1 MQVTPILDDPQQP
14 WNPTHDILR
23 RLGAERHRSREEAI
37 DWLLRV
43 PLAGE
48 LAGLAPEWRQLVAD
62 RCVFWLMKSSE
73 SWWSAPLEV
82 LAEEVEIVRREAEV
96 AGGVPEQLELDI

>member
-1 MQVTPILDDPQQP
+1 MPILDDPQQP

-23 RLGAERHRSREEAI
+23 RLGAERHRSREEAV

-48 LAGLAPEWRQLVAD
+48 LTDLAPEWRELVAE
-62 RCVFWLMKSSE
+62 RCVFRLESSE
-73 SWWSAPLEV
+73 SWWSAAPELI
-82 LAEEVEIVRREAEV
+82 AEEIAIARREAEA
-96 AGGVPEQLELDI
+96 AGAAPEQLALDI

>member
-1 MQVTPILDDPQQP
+1 MPILDDPQQP
-14 WNPTHDILR
+14 WNRVHDILR

-48 LAGLAPEWRQLVAD
+48 LTDLAPEWRELVAE
-62 RCVFWLMKSSE
+62 RCVFWLESSE
-73 SWWSAPLEV
+73 SWWSAAPELI
-82 LAEEVEIVRREAEV
+82 AEEIAIARREAAA
-96 AGGVPEQLELDI
+96 AGAAPEQLRLGI

>member
-1 MQVTPILDDPQQP
+1 MPILDDPQRP
-14 WNPTHDILR
+14 WSPVHDILR

-48 LAGLAPEWRQLVAD
+48 LGGLAPGWREKVAG
-62 RCVFWLMKSSE
+62 RCVFWLTSSE
-73 SWWSAPLEV
+73 SWWSSPLEV
-82 LAEEVEIVRREAEV
+82 LAEEVEIARREAV
-96 AGGVPEQLELDI
+96 AAGVAPEQLELDI

>member
-1 MQVTPILDDPQQP
+1 MPILDDPQQP
-14 WNPTHDILR
+14 WNPVHEILR

-48 LAGLAPEWRQLVAD
+48 LTGLAPEWCERVAE
-62 RCVFWLMKSSE
+62 RCAHWLRSSE
-73 SWWSAPLEV
+73 SWWTSPIAV
-82 LAEEVEIVRREAEV
+82 IAEEIEAARAEAE
-96 AGGVPEQLELDI
+96 AGAAAPEQLGLDL

>member
-1 MQVTPILDDPQQP
+1 MPILDDPNRP
-14 WNPTHDILR
+14 WNPAHEIFR

-48 LAGLAPEWRQLVAD
+48 LTDLAPDWRILVAE
-62 RCVFWLMKSSE
+62 RCVHWLESSE
-73 SWWSAPLEV
+73 SWWTSPPAV
-82 LAEEVEIVRREAEV
+82 IAEEIEAARAEAEADGPV
-96 AGGVPEQLELDI
+96 LEQLPLPL

>member
-1 MQVTPILDDPQQP
+1 MPIQDDPQRP
-14 WNPTHDILR
+14 WNPVHDILR

-48 LAGLAPEWRQLVAD
+48 LTDLTASWRQLVAE
-62 RCVFWLMKSSE
+62 RCVFWLGSSE
-73 SWWSAPLEV
+73 SWWSSPLEV
-82 LAEEVEIVRREAEV
+82 LAEEIALARREA
-96 AGGVPEQLELDI
+96 AAADAAPEQLEMDI

>member
-1 MQVTPILDDPQQP
+1 MPILDDPQQP
-14 WNPTHDILR
+14 WNPVHDILR

-48 LAGLAPEWRQLVAD
+48 LADLAPEWRERAAE
-62 RCVFWLMKSSE
+62 RCVFWLTSSE
-73 SWWSAPLEV
+73 SWWSSPLEV
-82 LAEEVEIVRREAEV
+82 LAEEVAVACREAAA
-96 AGGVPEQLELDI
+96 AGAAPEQLELDI

>member
-1 MQVTPILDDPQQP
+1 MPILDDPQKP

-48 LAGLAPEWRQLVAD
+48 LTDLAAPWRRLVAE
-62 RCVFWLMKSSE
+62 RCVFRLDSSE
-73 SWWSAPLEV
+73 SWWSGAPELI
-82 LAEEVEIVRREAEV
+82 AEEIAVARREAAA
-96 AGGVPEQLELDI
+96 AGAAPEQLELDL